1 MKYIHTKYNKTNPY
15 ICFQVFSA
23 PPAFSFTPT
32 QLDTNHNNIKIEYVL
47 SYMKINI
54 NCKLLI
60 DFLPSC
66 YHDLHNQGFQ
76 SAQYVK
82 TMTSAFFSI
91 WWKHLL
97 YHFSISSP
105 LFQTFQTKT
114 LDENLHTKFQNQ
126 WKFIKIG
133 NIIK

>member
-1 MKYIHTKYNKTNPY
+1 MLRASRAFEGHEPEKKGENILTLYLIRHEVHTKYNITNPY

-66 YHDLHNQGFQ
+66 HHDLHNQGFQ
-76 SAQYVK
+76 TAQ
-82 TMTSAFFSI
+82 
-91 WWKHLL
+91 
-97 YHFSISSP
+97 
-105 LFQTFQTKT
+105 
-114 LDENLHTKFQNQ
+114 
-126 WKFIKIG
+126 
-133 NIIK
+133 